1 MLGVFAEFERAIIRE
16 RVMAGL
22 ARAKAQGKPIGRPK
36 VNGQVEKKV
45 LKLRAGGMGIKRI
58 AKEAGVAVGTVYRIL
73 EQAA

>member
-1 MLGVFAEFERAIIRE
+1 MIRE

-22 ARAKAQGKPIGRPK
+22 ARARAQGKAIGRPK

-45 LKLRAGGMGIKRI
+45 LKLRAGGMGIKRV

-73 EQAA
+73 GKAA